1 MSAMRIMTMLCGR
14 RLLAD
19 QRGDVLVGFVLI
31 VGLLFSLFFA
41 GVGFFLLLSWLQ
53 FTEMATQAG
62 VRTAVVSTP
71 AVAVA
76 SWPDAFKPTDKNN
89 NKCAD
94 VECLIIPAKDGG
106 AVGRSCMVYPGACE
120 TLPLLTCSVGTC
132 DPTAFTH
139 IADRMQQVF
148 PLIKDENISIRY
160 ADSGLGYVGGPP
172 VPLVTVVVSDLPIPI
187 IGAIIDLAFR
197 LVGGA
202 AGDNATM
209 RPIQASMTAEDL
221 NTAGSP

>member
-1 MSAMRIMTMLCGR
+1 MIGGK

-19 QRGDVLVGFVLI
+19 QRGDVVVGFVLI

-62 VRTAVVSTP
+62 VRTAVVRTA
-71 AVAVA
+71 AVAGLPATNAPANGGLLGQSCRHA
-76 SWPDAFKPTDKNN
+76 SNPCTPLPTVSCGPFYGGACAGDAFN
-89 NKCAD
+89 
-94 VECLIIPAKDGG
+94 
-106 AVGRSCMVYPGACE
+106 
-120 TLPLLTCSVGTC
+120 
-132 DPTAFTH
+132 H
-139 IADRMQQVF
+139 IAARVDQIF
-148 PLIKDENISIRY
+148 PLIEPGNISIRY

-172 VPLVTVVVSDLPIPI
+172 VPLVTVVVSAVPIPI
-187 IGAIIDLAFR
+187 IGALIDLSLR
-197 LVGGA
+197 LLGGA
-202 AGDNATM
+202 DVADGTM

>member
-1 MSAMRIMTMLCGR
+1 MSAPQKRQRFLPIR
-14 RLLAD
+14 RTTGDKSLLAD

-62 VRTAVVSTP
+62 VRTAVVRSP
-71 AVAVA
+71 AVAGLPAVNGPA
-76 SWPDAFKPTDKNN
+76 NGGLLGQSCTRVPSP
-89 NKCAD
+89 CAPLTTSSCGPLFEED
-94 VECLIIPAKDGG
+94 VL
-106 AVGRSCMVYPGACE
+106 
-120 TLPLLTCSVGTC
+120 CSG
-132 DPTAFTH
+132 TAFDH
-139 IADRMQQVF
+139 IFERMRQFF
-148 PLIKDENISIRY
+148 PDIPLFTVVQPGNISIRY
-160 ADSGLGYVGGPP
+160 EDSGLGYVGGPP
-172 VPLVTVVVSDLPIPI
+172 VPLVTVAVSGVEIPV

>member
-1 MSAMRIMTMLCGR
+1 MWIVNMLCGK

-62 VRTAVVSTP
+62 VRTAVVRTAAVAGLP
-71 AVAVA
+71 AVNAPAGGGLLGQSCRHA
-76 SWPDAFKPTDKNN
+76 SNPCTPLPTVSCGPFYGGACAGDAFN
-89 NKCAD
+89 
-94 VECLIIPAKDGG
+94 
-106 AVGRSCMVYPGACE
+106 
-120 TLPLLTCSVGTC
+120 
-132 DPTAFTH
+132 H
-139 IADRMQQVF
+139 ISARMQQIF
-148 PLIKDENISIRY
+148 PLIETGNISIRY
-160 ADSGLGYVGGPP
+160 QDSGLGYVGGPP
-172 VPLVTVVVSDLPIPI
+172 VPLVTVVVSGVPIPV
-187 IGAIIDLAFR
+187 IGAIIDLSLR
-197 LVGGA
+197 LLGGA
-202 AGDNATM
+202 DAADGTL